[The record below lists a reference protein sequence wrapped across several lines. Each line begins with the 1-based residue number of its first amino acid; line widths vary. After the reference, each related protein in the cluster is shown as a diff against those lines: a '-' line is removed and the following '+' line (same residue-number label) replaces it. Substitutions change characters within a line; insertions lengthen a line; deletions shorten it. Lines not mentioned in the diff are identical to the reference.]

1 VLELC
6 QKPGRNEPTGTI
18 NKMGKPVLLLGSDG
32 LRRFLSRPDLPL
44 KTAVQGTVPGVRI
57 PLPPF
62 EPDMI
67 SVTGSPFLPSLGF
80 TSPAALHAAAH
91 DLRGSRIGMP
101 LR

>member
-1 VLELC
+1 MLELC

-18 NKMGKPVLLLGSDG
+18 NKMGKPASLLGSAG
-32 LRRFLSRPDLPL
+32 LRWFLSRPDLPV
-44 KTAVQGTVPGVRI
+44 KTAVRGTVMGVRI

-62 EPDMI
+62 ESDMI
-67 SVTGSPFLPSLGF
+67 SVTGSPFFPSLGF
-80 TSPAALHAAAH
+80 TSPALYTQRPH